1 VIPERII
8 ADNLFSIGC
17 IMTNFRSL
25 ADIRRDYGELSLNE
39 ESAQPDPIAQ
49 FTQWFDDVL
58 QNEKNDPT
66 AMVLATVDDKGCPDT
81 RVVLLKGLE
90 DGNFLFYT
98 NYQSAKAMQ
107 LNNNPYA
114 ALNFYW
120 PQMARQVRI
129 RGRVKKIS
137 QEQSDVYFSSRPI
150 KSQFSAIV
158 SPQSQEV
165 ASRAALEQA
174 LNDLIEQYGQELVV
188 RPDNW
193 GGYMVIPDEIEFWQ
207 GRDNRLHDRIHYFRQ
222 GEDWLLR
229 RLAP

>member
-1 VIPERII
+1 
-8 ADNLFSIGC
+8 
-17 IMTNFRSL
+17 MTNFRSL
-25 ADIRRDYGELSLNE
+25 ADIRRDYGELSLSE
-39 ESAQPDPIAQ
+39 ESAQSEPIAQ
-49 FTQWFDDVL
+49 FKLWFDDVL

-81 RVVLLKGLE
+81 RVVLLKGLDE
-90 DGNFLFYT
+90 GNFLFYT

-107 LNNNPYA
+107 INKNPYA

-129 RGRVKKIS
+129 RGRVKKVS
-137 QEQSDVYFSSRPI
+137 REQSDDYFSSRPI

-158 SPQSQEV
+158 SPQSQEITN
-165 ASRAALEQA
+165 RAALELA
-174 LNDLIEQYGQELVV
+174 LNNLIEQHGQEAVV

-207 GRDNRLHDRIHYFRQ
+207 GRDNRLHDRIHYFRK
-222 GEDWLLR
+222 GDGWLVR